1 MRSPACIPLL
11 RVLAFALGSANAAA
25 QGAPAAIE
33 IRTHIWETP
42 DDFGAI
48 SSLVELPDGSVILA
62 DRAENVVVR
71 LGPNGNRLG
80 VLSRVGAGPGEYG
93 AVGWLLSLGRD
104 STLLTDSYSSRW
116 LVFAGSDFV
125 AGYAESREINR
136 MLDAELV
143 GVDEDGFV
151 YGVIPRRND
160 GTRVPRVQADTLILV
175 RAPRSGGRGDTLA
188 RLRGLA
194 ARSVVLPPT
203 GGRPRS
209 VVLGTGLE
217 VEDRAVVMH
226 DGSVAVVSPQPYR
239 VLRLSARG
247 VAVVGPELDR
257 TGGTLTRGQFCEA
270 VRARIGLSR
279 AQCDRVAA
287 MSDIDRLPA
296 FFAPTNRDPAPAVQ
310 LGPDG
315 QIFVRRAVL
324 PTETQRYDV
333 LSREGNL
340 LSILQLKPGEAI
352 VGFGRGSIYVAVQTR
367 DETRALRKYAL
378 PSAGGASR

>member
-1 MRSPACIPLL
+1 MRRAVLTQPLL
-11 RVLAFALGSANAAA
+11 ALALALSAANAAA
-25 QGAPAAIE
+25 LGAQATLDL
-33 IRTHIWETP
+33 RTPVWETP

-48 SSLVELPDGSVILA
+48 SSLVELADGSIILA

-80 VLSRVGAGPGEYG
+80 VLSRVGAGPGEYS
-93 AVGWLLSLGRD
+93 AVGWLLSLGQD

-116 LVFAGSDFV
+116 LVFAGGDFV
-125 AGYAESREINR
+125 TDYAESREINR

-143 GVDEDGFV
+143 GVDQRGFV

-160 GTRVPRVQADTLILV
+160 GTRVPRAQADTLILV

-188 RLRGLA
+188 RLRGRA

-203 GGRPRS
+203 GGRPS
-209 VVLGTGLE
+209 SIVLGTGLE
-217 VEDRAVVMH
+217 AEDRAVVMR

-247 VAVVGPELDR
+247 VVVVGPELDR
-257 TGGTLTRGQFCEA
+257 TSGTLTRAQFCEA

-279 AQCDRVAA
+279 AQCDRVAV
-287 MSDIDRLPA
+287 MSDVDQLPA
-296 FFAPTNRDPAPAVQ
+296 FFAPTTLDPAPAVQ
-310 LGPDG
+310 LGPDN

-340 LSILQLKPGEAI
+340 LSILQLKHGEAI
-352 VGFGRGSIYVAVQTR
+352 VGLGRGSIYVAVQTR
-367 DETRALRKYAL
+367 DGTRALRKYSL